1 MCDDDR
7 MLPRENIILKQTKP
21 TESPRSR
28 RNQTGGEEAL
38 LHLARLTGKLEP
50 SDVGCYQ
57 FLY

>member
-7 MLPRENIILKQTKP
+7 MLPRENIILKQAKP

-28 RNQTGGEEAL
+28 RKQTGGEEAL
-38 LHLARLTGKLEP
+38 LHIARLTGKLEP